1 MKLNY
6 KVIAI
11 GVVLVLAFVAVYQ
24 KGINDGQT
32 GNVMTLVPNAEA
44 KKDESQPKLS
54 PVKARVRD
62 VYYPNSENLA
72 PDEMRVVACGTGM
85 PTTRAAQAAACF
97 LVELG
102 NGDKFIFDIG
112 TGSAERISSLQ
123 IPYDYLD
130 KIFIGHLHADHFGSL
145 GEMFIGGALMG
156 RQKPLRVW
164 GPSGPTPELGTAY
177 AVQKMKE
184 MYTWDLAG
192 RVGIVDF
199 RGYSIEVNEFDYKA
213 ENAVIY
219 EDNGVTIRSFPA
231 IHSLDGPVSFSL
243 EWNGL
248 KFIFGSDSYPNNWFV
263 KYAKDADIAIHECF
277 VAVPDLVKKMR
288 FTPEQ
293 ALLVGTQIHT
303 APEAFGKLMSAVKPR
318 MAVAYHFFKDFDT
331 TAAVNDRIR
340 TTYDGPLSL
349 AEDFMVWNITKDDI
363 RVRMAVVEEHTWAP
377 PLAGAAEPPGGDSD
391 REQFSKDAGV
401 PVEGLSYSD
410 FIIEGR
416 WGEVD
421 EVLRGVYEEASKALG
436 QDFPYPGDEKSEKK

>member
-1 MKLNY
+1 M
-6 KVIAI
+6 IAPKKALSVAMVTFV
-11 GVVLVLAFVAVYQ
+11 GLALYFWGHSDGSEGRTLLVGESFA
-24 KGINDGQT
+24 
-32 GNVMTLVPNAEA
+32 AE
-44 KKDESQPKLS
+44 KSTELS
-54 PVKARVRD
+54 PTHARDRD

-72 PDEMRVVACGTGM
+72 PDEMRVIACGTGM

-112 TGSAERISSLQ
+112 TGSAERLSSLQ

-145 GEMFIGGALMG
+145 AEIFIGGALMG

-164 GPSGPTPELGTAY
+164 GPNGPVPELGTAY
-177 AVQKMKE
+177 AIQKMKE
-184 MYTWDLAG
+184 MYTWDLSG

-219 EDNGVTIRSFPA
+219 DVNGVTIRSFPA

-243 EWNGL
+243 EWNDL
-248 KFIFGSDSYPNNWFV
+248 KFVFGSDTYPNKWFDEH
-263 KYAKDADIAIHECF
+263 AKDADIAIHECF
-277 VAVPDLVKKMR
+277 VAVPDLVTKMR

-303 APEAFGKLMSAVKPR
+303 APEAFGKVMSSIKPR

-331 TAAVNDRIR
+331 TAQVNDRIR

-349 AEDFMVWNITKDDI
+349 AEDFMVWNITKDEI
-363 RVRMAVVEEHTWAP
+363 RVRMAVVEEATWAP
-377 PLAGAAEPPGGDSD
+377 PLAGAAMPPGGDSD
-391 REQFSKDAGV
+391 RQKFSKNSGV
-401 PVEGLSYSD
+401 PVDALLYSD
-410 FIIEGR
+410 FIIGGR
-416 WGEVD
+416 WSDVD
-421 EVLRGVYEEASKALG
+421 PALRGVYKEASEALG
-436 QDFPYPGDEKSEKK
+436 REFPYPGDEE

>member
-1 MKLNY
+1 MIK
-6 KVIAI
+6 KVLLSSSVLLIAVI
-11 GVVLVLAFVAVYQ
+11 MVAVYLF
-24 KGINDGQT
+24 GMHHGRT
-32 GNVMTLVPNAEA
+32 GEGFTITKDAVAAV
-44 KKDESQPKLS
+44 KKPMISKT
-54 PVKARVRD
+54 KARERD
-62 VYYPNSENLA
+62 FYAPNSEDLA
-72 PDEMRVVACGTGM
+72 PDEMRVIACGTGM

-145 GEMFIGGALMG
+145 AEMFIGGALMG
-156 RQKPLRVW
+156 RQKPIRIW
-164 GPSGPTPELGTAY
+164 GPNGRSPELGTAY

-192 RVGIVDF
+192 RVGLVDF
-199 RGYSIEVNEFDYKA
+199 RGYSIEVKEFDYKA
-213 ENAVIY
+213 ENAIIY

-231 IHSLDGPVSFSL
+231 IHAIDGAVSFGL
-243 EWNGL
+243 EWKGL
-248 KFIFGSDSYPNNWFV
+248 KFVFGSDTYPNKWFI
-263 KYAKDADIAIHECF
+263 KYAKDADIVVHECF
-277 VAVPDLVKKMR
+277 VAVPDLVKKMG

-293 ALLVGTQIHT
+293 ALVVGTQIHT
-303 APEAFGKLMSAVKPR
+303 APEAFGKVMSAIKPR

-331 TAAVNDRIR
+331 TAAINDRIR

-377 PLAGAAEPPGGDSD
+377 PLV
-391 REQFSKDAGV
+391 SKPELPKKDDKEKYGKEMGVANDAMG
-401 PVEGLSYSD
+401 YSD
-410 FIIEGR
+410 FIKGGR
-416 WGEVD
+416 WGDVD
-421 EVLRGVYEEASKALG
+421 EALRGVYKEASEVLG
-436 QDFPYPGDEKSEKK
+436 KKFEYPTK

>member
-1 MKLNY
+1 MSVKKKLF
-6 KVIAI
+6 KFLIVASTMLVA
-11 GVVLVLAFVAVYQ
+11 GVLHL
-24 KGINDGQT
+24 GNLNDGQQEAFLT
-32 GNVMTLVPNAEA
+32 FTDDAVAAEIT
-44 KKDESQPKLS
+44 KEVS
-54 PVKARVRD
+54 PVKARERE
-62 VYYPNSENLA
+62 VYYPNSEDLL
-72 PDEMRVVACGTGM
+72 PGEMRVIACGTGM

-112 TGSAERISSLQ
+112 SGSAERISSLQ

-145 GEMFIGGALMG
+145 GEIFIGGALMG

-164 GPSGPTPELGTAY
+164 GPNGRSPELGTAY

-192 RVGIVDF
+192 RVGLVDF

-243 EWNGL
+243 EWKGL
-248 KFIFGSDSYPNNWFV
+248 KFVFGSDSYPNKWFV
-263 KYAKDADIAIHECF
+263 KYAKEADLVVHECF
-277 VAVPDLVKKMR
+277 VAVPDLVKKMG

-293 ALLVGTQIHT
+293 ALVVGTQIHT
-303 APEAFGKLMSAVKPR
+303 APEAFGKLMSEIKPKH
-318 MAVAYHFFKDFDT
+318 AVAYHFFKDFDT
-331 TAAVNDRIR
+331 TAEVNDRIR

-349 AEDFMVWNITKDDI
+349 AEDFMVWNVTKDDI
-363 RVRMAVVEEHTWAP
+363 RIRMAVVEEHTWAP
-377 PLAGAAEPPGGDSD
+377 PLVSKPELPQKDD
-391 REQFSKDAGV
+391 REKYSEEMGV
-401 PVEGLSYSD
+401 PNDAMGYSD
-410 FIIEGR
+410 TIKGGR
-416 WGEVD
+416 WGDVD
-421 EVLRGVYEEASKALG
+421 EVLRGVYKEASEKLG
-436 QDFPYPGDEKSEKK
+436 QDFPYPADE